1 MFLRQAS
8 RRKYGTDVS
17 DQFHLVSASQIVLNE
32 NVSPSHSNALD
43 TMLKSTYSRECRL
56 EAGS

>member
-1 MFLRQAS
+1 MCLRQAS

-17 DQFHLVSASQIVLNE
+17 DQFHSVFASQIVLNE
-32 NVSPSHSNALD
+32 NVSFSQSNALH

-56 EAGS
+56 AAAS